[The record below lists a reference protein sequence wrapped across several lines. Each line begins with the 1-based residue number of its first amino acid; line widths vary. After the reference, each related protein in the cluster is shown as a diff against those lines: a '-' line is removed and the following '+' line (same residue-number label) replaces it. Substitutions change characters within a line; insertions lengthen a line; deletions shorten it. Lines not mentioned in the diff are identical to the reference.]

1 MKFQLYPHSTLFT
14 STEEKSL
21 NINEMNIFLSL
32 RYKYSSELPK
42 VYELKQVMSESGNE
56 FQSIKSSTLKR

>member
-42 VYELKQVMSESGNE
+42 VYELKQEKLY
-56 FQSIKSSTLKR
+56 FTLPLKYE

>member
-14 STEEKSL
+14 STEEKFL

-32 RYKYSSELPK
+32 WYKYSSELPK
-42 VYELKQVMSESGNE
+42 VYELKQEKLY
-56 FQSIKSSTLKR
+56 FTLPLKYE